1 MQEQV
6 VMEVA
11 RNTRPED
18 LEGKPGLKKTVSL
31 NRLHP
36 RLWASL

>member
-18 LEGKPGLKKTVSL
+18 LEGKPGLKKQTVSL
-31 NRLHP
+31 SRLHP
-36 RLWASL
+36 RL